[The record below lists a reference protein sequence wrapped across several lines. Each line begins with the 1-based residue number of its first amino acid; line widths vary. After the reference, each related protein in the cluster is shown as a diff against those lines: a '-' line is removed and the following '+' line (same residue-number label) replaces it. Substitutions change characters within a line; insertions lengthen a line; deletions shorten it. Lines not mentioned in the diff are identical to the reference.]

1 MKKSLLFS
9 AVLAGLMLGSCSS
22 SDDIAGNNTGFNET
36 GKGYINISLNLPT
49 QGKNV
54 SRAANDVTADGNA
67 DEYKVNDAALL
78 LFAGANENDAVF
90 QGAYN
95 LDGLKKTDISA
106 NAQISTQ
113 LTKVQEVSS
122 VSATGNIY
130 AFVLVNKGSN
140 IIVVDTDHTI
150 TVNGTAFDGKFS
162 DFSQLQV
169 NDAFAKDNLMMT
181 NVPVVTKP
189 GTAAFDDAT
198 VLADVTR
205 SIFKTEAEAKAN
217 PAADVFV
224 ERVASK
230 VTLGMTGTGTST
242 ETLSA
247 DGATAKNFK
256 YTLEGWNLA
265 NVNKS
270 SYLVRQYD
278 NSWNS
283 LTSDGSDFLTGA
295 DKSAFTANPYRFAG
309 INLIKTNVSSDPADN
324 KYRTYWG
331 KDINYNTVDAPFAS
345 EPTVG
350 DANLTLTKDASTYCY
365 ENTFDVAHQDVRNT
379 TCAIVKMKI
388 TPDSYT
394 GTGGTFYTINGGK
407 DVVYSLASAKTKVGN
422 QFLAENTES
431 SLKTKYFSTIS
442 EAGKITVSDVEFS
455 DKAGAV
461 TFNKLVLTFT
471 PSATGGTA
479 TNADV
484 TDAAVLTALANNIKV
499 VEYKGGY
506 SYYNILIK
514 HFGDELTPWNPST
527 KTSGLSY
534 PDHNKD
540 ANWLGR
546 YGVLR
551 NNWYDLDITDVS
563 RLGAATPEELDVKK
577 DPTPDDNLKS
587 YISVKINVLSWAKR
601 TQKAI
606 LGQ

>member
-1 MKKSLLFS
+1 
-9 AVLAGLMLGSCSS
+9 MLGSCSS
-22 SDDIAGNNTGFNET
+22 SDDLNGGGNNTGFNET

-54 SRAANDVTADGNA
+54 SRAANDVTADG
-67 DEYKVNDAALL
+67 DVKEYNVKDAALL

-95 LDGLKKTDISA
+95 LDGLKKDISA

-113 LTKVQEVSS
+113 LTKVQEISS
-122 VSATGNIY
+122 ISAPGKIY
-130 AFVLVNKGSN
+130 AFVLVNKGAN
-140 IIVVDTDHTI
+140 INVGIDHTI
-150 TVNGTAFDGKFS
+150 TVNGTAFNGKFS
-162 DFSQLQV
+162 DFSQLKV
-169 NDAFAKDNLMMT
+169 DGAFAKDNLMMT

-198 VLADVTR
+198 VLADVTT

-230 VTLGMTGTGTST
+230 VTLGMTGSGTST

-247 DGATAKNFK
+247 DGTAAKNFK

-278 NSWNS
+278 NTWNN
-283 LTSDGSDFLTGA
+283 LTSDGHDFLTGA
-295 DKSAFTANPYRFAG
+295 DKSAFAANPYRFAG
-309 INLIKTNVSSDPADN
+309 INLIKTNVSSNPAAN

-331 KDINYNTVDAPFAS
+331 KDINYTNDAPFAS
-345 EPTVG
+345 DATVG
-350 DANLTLTKDASTYCY
+350 DADLTLGKDATTYCY
-365 ENTFDVAHQDVRNT
+365 ENTFDVAHQKVYNT
-379 TCAIVKMKI
+379 TTAIVKMKI
-388 TPDSYT
+388 TPESY
-394 GTGGTFYTINGGK
+394 TGGTFYTINGGK
-407 DVVYSLASAKTKVGN
+407 DVVYSLANAKIKVGN

-431 SLKTKYFSTIS
+431 FLKTTYFHTVT
-442 EAGKITVSDVEFS
+442 EAGKITVSDVDFS
-455 DKAGAV
+455 DNAGKV

-471 PSATGGTA
+471 PTAGGTA
-479 TNADV
+479 TTADV

-527 KTSGLSY
+527 KTSGISY
-534 PDHNKD
+534 PTPNE

-563 RLGAATPEELDVKK
+563 RLGAATPEELDVKN

-601 TQKAI
+601 TQGAI

>member
-1 MKKSLLFS
+1 MKKTLLFS
-9 AVLAGLMLGSCSS
+9 VALAGLMLGSCSS
-22 SDDIAGNNTGFNET
+22 SDDLNGGGNNTGFNET

-49 QGKNV
+49 QSKNV
-54 SRAANDVTADGNA
+54 SRAANDDVADGVA

-78 LFAGANENDAVF
+78 LFAGPNENDASF
-90 QGAYN
+90 QGAYD
-95 LDGLKKTDISA
+95 LTGFKTNDISS
-106 NAQISTQ
+106 NHQISTQ
-113 LTKVQEVSS
+113 LTKVQEISS
-122 VSATGNIY
+122 ISASGKIY

-140 IIVVDTDHTI
+140 INVDTDHTI
-150 TVNGTAFDGKFS
+150 KVNGSLFTGNFS
-162 DFSQLQV
+162 DFSQLKV
-169 NDAFAKDNLMMT
+169 DGAFAKDNLMMT

-198 VLADVTR
+198 VLADVTT

-217 PAADVFV
+217 PAADIFV

-230 VTLGMTGTGTST
+230 VTLGQTGSGTSI

-247 DGATAKNFK
+247 DGTPAKNFK
-256 YTLEGWNLA
+256 YTLKGWNLA

-278 NSWNS
+278 NSWKD
-283 LTSDGSDFLTGA
+283 LKSDGTDFLTGA
-295 DKSAFTANPYRFAG
+295 DKSAFDANPYRFAG
-309 INLIKTNVSSDPADN
+309 INLIKTNVSSNPAAN

-331 KDINYNTVDAPFAS
+331 KDINYTNDAPFAS
-345 EPTVG
+345 DATVG
-350 DANLTLTKDASTYCY
+350 DADLTLGKDATTYCY
-365 ENTFDVAHQDVRNT
+365 ENTFDVAHQNVCNT
-379 TCAIVKMKI
+379 TTAIVKMKI

-394 GTGGTFYTINGGK
+394 DGTTFYTINGGK
-407 DVVYSLASAKTKVGN
+407 DVVYSLANAKTKVGN

-431 SLKTKYFSTIS
+431 SLKTKYFSTVT
-442 EAGKITVSDVEFS
+442 EAGKIKVSDVEFS

-461 TFNKLVLTFT
+461 TFSKLVLTFT
-471 PSATGGTA
+471 PTATGSATKTV
-479 TNADV
+479 NV

-499 VEYKGGY
+499 VEYKDGY

-527 KTSGLSY
+527 KTSGISY
-534 PDHNKD
+534 PSSNE

-551 NNWYDLDITDVS
+551 NNWYDLDITGVS
-563 RLGAATPEELDVKK
+563 RLGAATPEELDVKN

-601 TQKAI
+601 TQGAI

>member
-1 MKKSLLFS
+1 
-9 AVLAGLMLGSCSS
+9 MLGSCSS
-22 SDDIAGNNTGFNET
+22 SDDLNGGGNNTGFNET

-49 QGKNV
+49 QSKNV
-54 SRAANDVTADGNA
+54 SRAANDVTADGDA
-67 DEYKVNDAALL
+67 KEYNVKDAALL

-95 LDGLKKTDISA
+95 LDGLKKTDIDA
-106 NAQISTQ
+106 NVQISTQ
-113 LTKVQEVSS
+113 LTKVQEISS
-122 VSATGNIY
+122 ISAPGKIY
-130 AFVLVNKGSN
+130 AFVLVNKGAN
-140 IIVVDTDHTI
+140 INVGIDHTI
-150 TVNGTAFDGKFS
+150 TVNGTAFNGKFS
-162 DFSQLQV
+162 DFSQLKV
-169 NDAFAKDNLMMT
+169 DGAFAKDNLMMT

-198 VLADVTR
+198 VLADVTT

-230 VTLGMTGTGTST
+230 VTLGMTGSGTST

-247 DGATAKNFK
+247 DGTAAKNFK

-278 NSWNS
+278 NTWNN
-283 LTSDGSDFLTGA
+283 LTSDGLDFLTGA
-295 DKSAFTANPYRFAG
+295 DKSAFAANPYRFAG
-309 INLIKTNVSSDPADN
+309 INLIKTNVSSNPAAN

-331 KDINYNTVDAPFAS
+331 KDINYTNDAPFAS
-345 EPTVG
+345 DATVG
-350 DANLTLTKDASTYCY
+350 DADLTLGKDATTYCY
-365 ENTFDVAHQDVRNT
+365 ENTFDVAHQKVYNT
-379 TCAIVKMKI
+379 TTAIVKMKI
-388 TPDSYT
+388 TPDPS
-394 GTGGTFYTINGGK
+394 TGGTFYTINGGK
-407 DVVYSLASAKTKVGN
+407 DVVYSLANAKTKVGN
-422 QFLAENTES
+422 QFLAEKTES
-431 SLKTKYFSTIS
+431 FLKTTYFPSVT
-442 EAGKITVSDVEFS
+442 EAGKITVSDVDFS
-455 DKAGAV
+455 DNAGKV

-471 PSATGGTA
+471 PTAGGTA
-479 TNADV
+479 TTYDV

-527 KTSGLSY
+527 KTSGISY
-534 PDHNKD
+534 PTPDE

-551 NNWYDLDITDVS
+551 NNWYDLDITGVS
-563 RLGAATPEELDVKK
+563 RLGAATPEELDVKN

>member
-1 MKKSLLFS
+1 
-9 AVLAGLMLGSCSS
+9 MLGSCSS
-22 SDDIAGNNTGFNET
+22 SDDLNGGGNNTGFNET

-49 QGKNV
+49 QSKNV
-54 SRAANDVTADGNA
+54 SRAANDVTADGDA
-67 DEYKVNDAALL
+67 KEYNVKDAALL
-78 LFAGANENDAVF
+78 LFAGTNENDAVF

-95 LDGLKKTDISA
+95 LDGLKKTDIDA
-106 NAQISTQ
+106 NVQISTQ
-113 LTKVQEVSS
+113 LTKVQEISS
-122 VSATGNIY
+122 ISAPGKIY
-130 AFVLVNKGSN
+130 AFVLVNKGAN
-140 IIVVDTDHTI
+140 INVGIDHTI
-150 TVNGTAFDGKFS
+150 TVNGTAFNGKFS
-162 DFSQLQV
+162 DFSQLKV
-169 NDAFAKDNLMMT
+169 DGAFAKDNLMMT

-198 VLADVTR
+198 VLADVTT

-230 VTLGMTGTGTST
+230 VTLGMTGSGTST

-247 DGATAKNFK
+247 DGTAAKNFK

-278 NSWNS
+278 NTWNN
-283 LTSDGSDFLTGA
+283 LTSDGLDFLTGA
-295 DKSAFTANPYRFAG
+295 DKSAFAANPYRFAG
-309 INLIKTNVSSDPADN
+309 INLIKTNVSSNPAAN

-331 KDINYNTVDAPFAS
+331 KDINYTNDAPFAS
-345 EPTVG
+345 DATVG
-350 DANLTLTKDASTYCY
+350 DADLTLGKDATTYCY
-365 ENTFDVAHQDVRNT
+365 ENTFDVAHQKVYNT
-379 TCAIVKMKI
+379 TTAIVKMKI
-388 TPDSYT
+388 TPDPS
-394 GTGGTFYTINGGK
+394 TGGTFYTINGGK
-407 DVVYSLASAKTKVGN
+407 DVVYSLANAKTKVGN

-431 SLKTKYFSTIS
+431 FLKTTYFPSVT
-442 EAGKITVSDVEFS
+442 EAGKITVSDVDFS
-455 DKAGAV
+455 DNAGKV

-471 PSATGGTA
+471 PTAGGAATTY
-479 TNADV
+479 DV

-527 KTSGLSY
+527 KTSGISY
-534 PDHNKD
+534 PTPDE

-551 NNWYDLDITDVS
+551 NNWYDLDITGVS
-563 RLGAATPEELDVKK
+563 RLGAATPEELDVKN

>member
-1 MKKSLLFS
+1 
-9 AVLAGLMLGSCSS
+9 MLGSCSS
-22 SDDIAGNNTGFNET
+22 SDELNGGGNNTGFNET

-54 SRAANDVTADGNA
+54 SRAANDVTADG
-67 DEYKVNDAALL
+67 DVKEYNVKDAALL

-95 LDGLKKTDISA
+95 LDGLKKDISA

-113 LTKVQEVSS
+113 LTKVQEISS
-122 VSATGNIY
+122 ISAPGKIY
-130 AFVLVNKGSN
+130 AFVLVNKGAN
-140 IIVVDTDHTI
+140 INVDTDHTI
-150 TVNGTAFDGKFS
+150 TVNGIAFNGKFS
-162 DFSQLQV
+162 DFSQLKV
-169 NDAFAKDNLMMT
+169 DGAFAKDNLMMT

-198 VLADVTR
+198 VLADVTT

-230 VTLGMTGTGTST
+230 VTLGMTGSGTST

-247 DGATAKNFK
+247 DGTAAKNFK

-278 NSWNS
+278 NTWNN
-283 LTSDGSDFLTGA
+283 LTSDGLDFLTGA
-295 DKSAFTANPYRFAG
+295 DKSAFAANPYRFAG
-309 INLIKTNVSSDPADN
+309 INLIKTNVSSNPAAN

-331 KDINYNTVDAPFAS
+331 KDINYTNDAPFAS
-345 EPTVG
+345 DATVV
-350 DANLTLTKDASTYCY
+350 DADLTLGKDATTYCY
-365 ENTFDVAHQDVRNT
+365 ENTFDVAHQKVYNT
-379 TCAIVKMKI
+379 TTAIVKMKI
-388 TPDSYT
+388 TPDPS
-394 GTGGTFYTINGGK
+394 TGGTFYTINGGK
-407 DVVYSLASAKTKVGN
+407 DVVYSLANAKTKVGN

-431 SLKTKYFSTIS
+431 FLKTTYFHTVT
-442 EAGKITVSDVEFS
+442 EAGKITVSDVDFS
-455 DKAGAV
+455 DNAGKV

-471 PSATGGTA
+471 PTAGGTA
-479 TNADV
+479 TTADV

-499 VEYKGGY
+499 VEYKDGY

-527 KTSGLSY
+527 KTSGISY
-534 PDHNKD
+534 PAPDE

-563 RLGAATPEELDVKK
+563 RLGAATPEELDVKN

>member
-22 SDDIAGNNTGFNET
+22 SDDIAGSNTGFNET

-54 SRAANDVTADGNA
+54 SRAANDVTADG
-67 DEYKVNDAALL
+67 DVKEYNVKDAALL

-95 LDGLKKTDISA
+95 LDGLKKDISA

-113 LTKVQEVSS
+113 LTKVQEISS
-122 VSATGNIY
+122 ISASGKIY
-130 AFVLVNKGSN
+130 AFVLVNKGAK
-140 IIVVDTDHTI
+140 IIVGTDHTI
-150 TVNGTAFDGKFS
+150 TVNGTPFNGKFS
-162 DFSQLQV
+162 EFSKLEV
-169 NDAFAKDNLMMT
+169 DGAFAKDNLMMT

-198 VLADVTR
+198 VLADVTT
-205 SIFKTEAEAKAN
+205 SIFMTEAEAKAN

-230 VTLGMTGTGTST
+230 VTLGMTGSGTST

-247 DGATAKNFK
+247 DGATAKNFE
-256 YTLEGWNLA
+256 YTLVGWNLA

-278 NSWNS
+278 NSWKD
-283 LTSDGSDFLTGA
+283 LKSDGYDFLTGA
-295 DKSAFTANPYRFAG
+295 DKSAFDANPYRFAG
-309 INLIKTNVSSDPADN
+309 INLIKTNVSSDPAAN

-331 KDINYNTVDAPFAS
+331 KDINYTDEAPFATD
-345 EPTVG
+345 PTVG
-350 DANLTLTKDASTYCY
+350 DGDLTLGKGATTYCY

-379 TCAIVKMKI
+379 TTAIVKMKI

-394 GTGGTFYTINGGK
+394 GGTTFYTINGGK
-407 DVVYSLASAKTKVGN
+407 DVVYSLANAKTKVGN
-422 QFLAENTES
+422 QFLAEKTES
-431 SLKTKYFSTIS
+431 FLKTTYFPTVT
-442 EAGKITVSDVEFS
+442 EAGKITVSDVDFS
-455 DKAGAV
+455 DNAGKV

-471 PSATGGTA
+471 PTA
-479 TNADV
+479 TSGTPTTADV
-484 TDAAVLTALANNIKV
+484 TDATVLTALANNIKV

-527 KTSGLSY
+527 KTSGISY
-534 PDHNKD
+534 PTPNE

-551 NNWYDLDITDVS
+551 NNWYDLDITGVS

>member
-22 SDDIAGNNTGFNET
+22 SDDIAGSNTGFNET

-54 SRAANDVTADGNA
+54 SRAANDVTADGVA

-90 QGAYN
+90 QGAYD
-95 LDGLKKTDISA
+95 LDGLKKNNIE
-106 NAQISTQ
+106 NNVQISTQ
-113 LTKVQEVSS
+113 LTKVQEISS
-122 VSATGNIY
+122 ISASGNIY

-140 IIVVDTDHTI
+140 INVGTDHTI
-150 TVNGTAFDGKFS
+150 TVNGSPFTGNFSAFSKLEVKG
-162 DFSQLQV
+162 DFV
-169 NDAFAKDNLMMT
+169 KDNLMMT

-198 VLADVTR
+198 VLADVTS

-230 VTLGMTGTGTST
+230 VTLGMTGSGTST

-247 DGATAKNFK
+247 DGATAENFK
-256 YTLEGWNLA
+256 YALEGWNLA

-278 NSWNS
+278 NTWNN
-283 LTSDGSDFLTGA
+283 LTSDGRDFLTSA
-295 DKSAFTANPYRFAG
+295 DKSAFDANPYRFAG
-309 INLIKTNVSSDPADN
+309 IKLIKTKVSSNPADN
-324 KYRTYWG
+324 KFRTYWG
-331 KDINYNTVDAPFAS
+331 KDINYTDDAPFDSYA
-345 EPTVG
+345 TVG
-350 DANLTLTKDASTYCY
+350 DADLTLGMGATTYCY
-365 ENTFDVAHQDVRNT
+365 ENTFDVNHQNVCNT
-379 TCAIVKMKI
+379 TTAIVKMKI

-394 GTGGTFYTINGGK
+394 GGTTFYTINGGK
-407 DVVYSLASAKTKVGN
+407 DVVYSLANAKTKVGN
-422 QFLAENTES
+422 LFLAENTES
-431 SLKTKYFSTIS
+431 SLKATYFPTVT

-455 DKAGAV
+455 DEAGAV
-461 TFNKLVLTFT
+461 TFAKLVLTFT
-471 PSATGGTA
+471 PTTAGGTP
-479 TNADV
+479 TTADV
-484 TDAAVLTALANNIKV
+484 TDATVLTALANNIKV

-527 KTSGLSY
+527 KTTGISY
-534 PDHNKD
+534 PTPNE

-563 RLGAATPEELDVKK
+563 RLGAATPEELDVKN

-601 TQKAI
+601 TQGAI

>member
-22 SDDIAGNNTGFNET
+22 SDDIAGSNTGFNET

-54 SRAANDVTADGNA
+54 SRAANDDTADGVA

-95 LDGLKKTDISA
+95 LDGLKKTDIDA
-106 NAQISTQ
+106 NVQISTQ
-113 LTKVQEVSS
+113 LTKVQEISS
-122 VSATGNIY
+122 ISASGNIY

-140 IIVVDTDHTI
+140 INVGTDHTI
-150 TVNGTAFDGKFS
+150 TVNGSPFTGNFSAFSKLEVKG
-162 DFSQLQV
+162 DFV
-169 NDAFAKDNLMMT
+169 KDNLMMT

-198 VLADVTR
+198 VLADVTS

-230 VTLGMTGTGTST
+230 VTLGMTGSGTST

-247 DGATAKNFK
+247 DGATAENFK
-256 YTLEGWNLA
+256 YALEGWNLA

-278 NSWNS
+278 NTWNN

-295 DKSAFTANPYRFAG
+295 DKSAFDANPYRFAG
-309 INLIKTNVSSDPADN
+309 IKLIKTNVSSDPAAN

-331 KDINYNTVDAPFAS
+331 KDINYDTDAPFAS
-345 EPTVG
+345 DPTVG
-350 DANLTLTKDASTYCY
+350 DANLTLGKNATTYCY
-365 ENTFDVAHQDVRNT
+365 ENTFDVNHQNVCNT
-379 TCAIVKMKI
+379 TTAIVKMKI
-388 TPDSYT
+388 IPDSYT
-394 GTGGTFYTINGGK
+394 DGTFYTINGGK
-407 DVVYSLASAKTKVGN
+407 DVVYSLANAKTKVGN
-422 QFLAENTES
+422 QFLGENTES
-431 SLKTKYFSTIS
+431 SLKTTYFPAVT

-471 PSATGGTA
+471 PTAGGTA
-479 TNADV
+479 TTKDV
-484 TDAAVLTALANNIKV
+484 TDAAVLTSLANNIKV

-527 KTSGLSY
+527 KTSGISY
-534 PDHNKD
+534 PTPNE
-540 ANWLGR
+540 ANNWLGR

-551 NNWYDLDITDVS
+551 NNWYDLDITGVS
-563 RLGAATPEELDVKK
+563 RLGAATPDELDVKK

>member
-1 MKKSLLFS
+1 
-9 AVLAGLMLGSCSS
+9 MLGSCSS
-22 SDDIAGNNTGFNET
+22 SDDLNGGGNNTGFNET

-49 QGKNV
+49 QSKNV
-54 SRAANDVTADGNA
+54 SRAANDVTADGDA
-67 DEYKVNDAALL
+67 KEYNVKDAALL

-95 LDGLKKTDISA
+95 LDGLKKTDIDA
-106 NAQISTQ
+106 NVQISTQ
-113 LTKVQEVSS
+113 LTKVQEISS
-122 VSATGNIY
+122 ISAPGKIY
-130 AFVLVNKGSN
+130 AFVLVNKGAN
-140 IIVVDTDHTI
+140 INVGIDHTI
-150 TVNGTAFDGKFS
+150 TVNGTAFNGKFS
-162 DFSQLQV
+162 DFSQLKV
-169 NDAFAKDNLMMT
+169 DGAFAKDNLMMT

-198 VLADVTR
+198 VLADVTT

-230 VTLGMTGTGTST
+230 VTLGMTGSGTST

-247 DGATAKNFK
+247 DGTAAKNFK

-278 NSWNS
+278 NTWNN
-283 LTSDGSDFLTGA
+283 LTSDGLDFLTGA
-295 DKSAFTANPYRFAG
+295 DKSAFAANPYRFAG
-309 INLIKTNVSSDPADN
+309 INLIKTNVSSNPAAN

-331 KDINYNTVDAPFAS
+331 KDINYTNDAPFAS
-345 EPTVG
+345 DATVG
-350 DANLTLTKDASTYCY
+350 DADLTLGKDATTYCY
-365 ENTFDVAHQDVRNT
+365 ENTFDVAHQKVYNT
-379 TCAIVKMKI
+379 TTAIVKMKI
-388 TPDSYT
+388 TPDPS
-394 GTGGTFYTINGGK
+394 TGGTFYTINGGK
-407 DVVYSLASAKTKVGN
+407 DVVYSLANAKTKVGN

-431 SLKTKYFSTIS
+431 SLKATYFPSVT
-442 EAGKITVSDVEFS
+442 EAGKIKVSDVEFS

-461 TFNKLVLTFT
+461 TFTKLVLTFT
-471 PSATGGTA
+471 PTAGGTA
-479 TNADV
+479 TTANV
-484 TDAAVLTALANNIKV
+484 DAAVLTALANNIKV
-499 VEYKGGY
+499 VEYKDGY

-527 KTSGLSY
+527 KTSGISY
-534 PDHNKD
+534 PTPDE

-551 NNWYDLDITDVS
+551 NNWYDLDITGVS
-563 RLGAATPEELDVKK
+563 RLGAATPEELDVKN

>member
-9 AVLAGLMLGSCSS
+9 AVLAGQMLGSCSS

-95 LDGLKKTDISA
+95 LDGLKKTDIDA
-106 NAQISTQ
+106 NVQISTQ
-113 LTKVQEVSS
+113 LTKVQEISS

-140 IIVVDTDHTI
+140 IGVGTDHTI
-150 TVNGTAFDGKFS
+150 TVNGAAFIGKFS
-162 DFSQLQV
+162 DFSKLKV
-169 NDAFAKDNLMMT
+169 NGAFAKDNLMMT

-189 GTAAFDDAT
+189 GSTAFDDAT
-198 VLADVTR
+198 VLTDVTS

-230 VTLGMTGTGTST
+230 VTLGMTGSGTST

-247 DGATAKNFK
+247 DGATAAKFK
-256 YTLEGWNLA
+256 YELNGWNLA
-265 NVNKS
+265 NVNKF

-278 NSWNS
+278 NSWKD
-283 LTSDGSDFLTGA
+283 LKSDGKDFLTGA
-295 DKSAFTANPYRFAG
+295 DKSAFGANPYRFAG
-309 INLIKTNVSSDPADN
+309 IKLIKTNVSSDPAAN

-331 KDINYNTVDAPFAS
+331 KDINYTDEAPFAS
-345 EPTVG
+345 EATVG
-350 DANLTLTKDASTYCY
+350 DAALSLGKDETTYCY

-394 GTGGTFYTINGGK
+394 DGTFYTINGGK
-407 DVVYSLASAKTKVGN
+407 DVVYSLANAKTKVGN

-431 SLKTKYFSTIS
+431 SLKTTYFPSVT

-455 DKAGAV
+455 DEAGAV
-461 TFNKLVLTFT
+461 RFTKLVLTFT
-471 PSATGGTA
+471 PNAGGTA
-479 TNADV
+479 TTKDV

-527 KTSGLSY
+527 KSSGISY
-534 PDHNKD
+534 PTPNE

>member
-1 MKKSLLFS
+1 
-9 AVLAGLMLGSCSS
+9 MLGSCSS
-22 SDDIAGNNTGFNET
+22 SDDLNGGGNNTGFNET

-54 SRAANDVTADGNA
+54 VSRAANDITADGDA
-67 DEYKVNDAALL
+67 KEYNVQDAALL
-78 LFAGANENDAVF
+78 LFAGTNENDAVF

-95 LDGLKKTDISA
+95 LDGLKKTDIDA
-106 NAQISTQ
+106 NVQISTQ
-113 LTKVQEVSS
+113 LTKVQEISS

-140 IIVVDTDHTI
+140 IVVGTDHSI
-150 TVNGTAFDGKFS
+150 TVNGSAFNGKFS
-162 DFSQLQV
+162 AFSQLKV

-198 VLADVTR
+198 VLADVTT

-217 PAADVFV
+217 PAADIFV

-230 VTLGMTGTGTST
+230 VTLGQTGSGTSI

-247 DGATAKNFK
+247 DGTPAKNFK

-278 NSWNS
+278 NSWKD
-283 LTSDGSDFLTGA
+283 LKSDGTDFLTGA
-295 DKSAFTANPYRFAG
+295 DKSAFDANPYRFAG
-309 INLIKTNVSSDPADN
+309 IKLIKTNVSSNPAAN

-331 KDINYNTVDAPFAS
+331 KDINYTNDAPFAS
-345 EPTVG
+345 DATVG
-350 DANLTLTKDASTYCY
+350 DADLTLGKDASTYCY
-365 ENTFDVAHQDVRNT
+365 ENTFDVAHQNVCNT
-379 TCAIVKMKI
+379 TTAIVKMKI

-394 GTGGTFYTINGGK
+394 DGTTFYTINGGK
-407 DVVYSLASAKTKVGN
+407 DVVYSLANAKTKVGN

-431 SLKTKYFSTIS
+431 SLKTTYFPSVT
-442 EAGKITVSDVEFS
+442 EAGKITVSDVDFS
-455 DKAGAV
+455 DNAGKV

-471 PSATGGTA
+471 PTAGGTA
-479 TNADV
+479 TTHYV
-484 TDAAVLTALANNIKV
+484 TDAAILTALANNIKV
-499 VEYKGGY
+499 VEYKDGY

-527 KTSGLSY
+527 KTSGISY
-534 PDHNKD
+534 PSSNE

-551 NNWYDLDITDVS
+551 NNWYDLDITGVS
-563 RLGAATPEELDVKK
+563 RLGAATPEELDVKN

-601 TQKAI
+601 TQGAI

>member
-1 MKKSLLFS
+1 MKKTLLFS
-9 AVLAGLMLGSCSS
+9 VALAGLMLGSCSS
-22 SDDIAGNNTGFNET
+22 SDDLNGGGNNTGFNET

-54 SRAANDVTADGNA
+54 SRAANDVTADGDV
-67 DEYKVNDAALL
+67 DEYNVKDAALL

-95 LDGLKKTDISA
+95 LEGLKKDISS

-113 LTKVQEVSS
+113 LTKVQEISS
-122 VSATGNIY
+122 ISASGKIY
-130 AFVLVNKGSN
+130 AFVLVNKGTK
-140 IIVVDTDHTI
+140 IIVGTDHTI
-150 TVNGTAFDGKFS
+150 TVNGTAFSGKFS
-162 DFSQLQV
+162 DFSKLEV
-169 NDAFAKDNLMMT
+169 NGAFVKDNLMMT

-198 VLADVTR
+198 VLADVTT

-217 PAADVFV
+217 PAADIFV

-230 VTLGMTGTGTST
+230 VTLGQTGSGTSI

-247 DGATAKNFK
+247 DGTPAKNFK

-278 NSWNS
+278 NSWKD
-283 LTSDGSDFLTGA
+283 LKSDGTDFLTGA
-295 DKSAFTANPYRFAG
+295 DKSAFDANPYRFAG
-309 INLIKTNVSSDPADN
+309 IKLIKTNVSSNPAAN

-331 KDINYNTVDAPFAS
+331 KDINYTNDAPFAS
-345 EPTVG
+345 DATVG
-350 DANLTLTKDASTYCY
+350 DADLTLGKDASTYCY
-365 ENTFDVAHQDVRNT
+365 ENTFDVAHQNVCNT
-379 TCAIVKMKI
+379 TTAIVKMKI

-394 GTGGTFYTINGGK
+394 DGTTFYTINGGK
-407 DVVYSLASAKTKVGN
+407 DVVYSLANAKTKVGN

-431 SLKTKYFSTIS
+431 SLKTTYFPSVT
-442 EAGKITVSDVEFS
+442 EAGKITVSDVDFS
-455 DKAGAV
+455 DNAGKV

-471 PSATGGTA
+471 PTAGGTA
-479 TNADV
+479 TTHDV
-484 TDAAVLTALANNIKV
+484 TDAAILTALANNIKV
-499 VEYKGGY
+499 VEYKDGY

-527 KTSGLSY
+527 KTSGISY
-534 PDHNKD
+534 PSSNE

-551 NNWYDLDITDVS
+551 NNWYDLDITGVS
-563 RLGAATPEELDVKK
+563 RLGAATPEELDVKN

-601 TQKAI
+601 TQGAI

>member
-1 MKKSLLFS
+1 
-9 AVLAGLMLGSCSS
+9 MLGSCSS
-22 SDDIAGNNTGFNET
+22 SDDLNGGGNNTGFNET

-54 SRAANDVTADGNA
+54 VSRAANDITADGDA
-67 DEYKVNDAALL
+67 KEYNVQDAALL
-78 LFAGANENDAVF
+78 LFAGTNENDAVF

-95 LDGLKKTDISA
+95 LDGLKKTDIDA
-106 NAQISTQ
+106 NVQISTQ
-113 LTKVQEVSS
+113 LTKVQEISS

-140 IIVVDTDHTI
+140 IVVGTDHSI
-150 TVNGTAFDGKFS
+150 TVNGSAFNGKFS
-162 DFSQLQV
+162 AFSQLKV

-189 GTAAFDDAT
+189 GSAVFDDAT
-198 VLADVTR
+198 VLADVTT

-217 PAADVFV
+217 PAADIFV

-230 VTLGMTGTGTST
+230 VTLGQTGSGTSI

-247 DGATAKNFK
+247 DGTPAKNFK

-278 NSWNS
+278 NSWKD
-283 LTSDGSDFLTGA
+283 LKSDGTDFLTGA
-295 DKSAFTANPYRFAG
+295 DKSAFDANPYRFAG
-309 INLIKTNVSSDPADN
+309 IKLIKTNVSSNPAAN

-331 KDINYNTVDAPFAS
+331 KDINYTNDAPFAS
-345 EPTVG
+345 DATVG
-350 DANLTLTKDASTYCY
+350 DADLTLGKDASTYCY
-365 ENTFDVAHQDVRNT
+365 ENTFDVAHQNVCNT
-379 TCAIVKMKI
+379 TTAIVKMKI

-394 GTGGTFYTINGGK
+394 DGTTFYTINGGK
-407 DVVYSLASAKTKVGN
+407 DVVYSLANAKTKVGN

-431 SLKTKYFSTIS
+431 SLKTTYFPSVT
-442 EAGKITVSDVEFS
+442 EAGKITVSNVDFS
-455 DKAGAV
+455 DNAGKV

-471 PSATGGTA
+471 PTAGGTA
-479 TNADV
+479 TTHDV
-484 TDAAVLTALANNIKV
+484 TDAAILTALANNIKV
-499 VEYKGGY
+499 VEYKDGY

-527 KTSGLSY
+527 KTSGISY
-534 PDHNKD
+534 PSSNE

-551 NNWYDLDITDVS
+551 NNWYDLDITGVS
-563 RLGAATPEELDVKK
+563 RLGAATPEELDVKN

-601 TQKAI
+601 TQGAI

>member
-1 MKKSLLFS
+1 
-9 AVLAGLMLGSCSS
+9 MLGSCSS
-22 SDDIAGNNTGFNET
+22 SDDLNGGGNNTGFNET

-54 SRAANDVTADGNA
+54 SRAANDVTADGDV
-67 DEYKVNDAALL
+67 DEYNVKDAALL

-95 LDGLKKTDISA
+95 LEGLKKDISS

-113 LTKVQEVSS
+113 LTKVQEISS
-122 VSATGNIY
+122 ISASGKIY
-130 AFVLVNKGSN
+130 AFVLVNKGTK
-140 IIVVDTDHTI
+140 IIVGTDHTI
-150 TVNGTAFDGKFS
+150 TVNGTAFSGKFS
-162 DFSQLQV
+162 DFSKLEV
-169 NDAFAKDNLMMT
+169 NGAFVKDNLMMT

-198 VLADVTR
+198 VLADVTT

-217 PAADVFV
+217 PAADIFV

-230 VTLGMTGTGTST
+230 VTLGQTGSGTSI

-247 DGATAKNFK
+247 DGTPAKNFK

-278 NSWNS
+278 NSWKD
-283 LTSDGSDFLTGA
+283 LKSDGTDFLTGA
-295 DKSAFTANPYRFAG
+295 DKSAFDANPYRFAG
-309 INLIKTNVSSDPADN
+309 IKLIKTNVSSNPAAN

-331 KDINYNTVDAPFAS
+331 KDINYTNDAPFAS
-345 EPTVG
+345 DATVG
-350 DANLTLTKDASTYCY
+350 DADLTLGKDASTYCY
-365 ENTFDVAHQDVRNT
+365 ENTFDVAHQNVCNT
-379 TCAIVKMKI
+379 TTAIVKMKI

-394 GTGGTFYTINGGK
+394 DGTTFYTINGGK
-407 DVVYSLASAKTKVGN
+407 DVVYSLANAKTKVGN

-431 SLKTKYFSTIS
+431 SLKTTYFPSVT
-442 EAGKITVSDVEFS
+442 EAGKITVSDVDFS
-455 DKAGAV
+455 DNAGKV

-471 PSATGGTA
+471 PTAGGTA
-479 TNADV
+479 TTHDV
-484 TDAAVLTALANNIKV
+484 TDAAILTALANNIKV
-499 VEYKGGY
+499 VEYKDGY

-527 KTSGLSY
+527 KTSGISY
-534 PDHNKD
+534 PSSNE

-551 NNWYDLDITDVS
+551 NNWYDLDITGVS
-563 RLGAATPEELDVKK
+563 RLGAATPEELDVKN

-601 TQKAI
+601 TQGAI

>member
-1 MKKSLLFS
+1 
-9 AVLAGLMLGSCSS
+9 MLGSCSS
-22 SDDIAGNNTGFNET
+22 SDDLNGGGNNTGFNEI

-54 SRAANDVTADGNA
+54 VSRAANDITADGDAN
-67 DEYKVNDAALL
+67 EYNVQDAALL
-78 LFAGANENDAVF
+78 LFAGTNENDAVF

-95 LDGLKKTDISA
+95 LDGLKKTDI
-106 NAQISTQ
+106 NENVQISTQ
-113 LTKVQEVSS
+113 LTKVQEISS

-140 IIVVDTDHTI
+140 IVVGTDHSI
-150 TVNGTAFDGKFS
+150 TVNGSAFNGKFS
-162 DFSQLQV
+162 DFSKLKV
-169 NDAFAKDNLMMT
+169 DGALAKDNLMMT

-198 VLADVTR
+198 VLADVTT

-230 VTLGMTGTGTST
+230 VTLGMTGSGIST

-247 DGATAKNFK
+247 DGAAAKNFK

-278 NSWNS
+278 NAWNN
-283 LTSDGSDFLTGA
+283 LKSDGLDFLTGA
-295 DKSAFTANPYRFAG
+295 DKSAFAANPYRFAG
-309 INLIKTNVSSDPADN
+309 INLIKTNVSSNPAAN

-331 KDINYNTVDAPFAS
+331 KDINYDTDAPFALD
-345 EPTVG
+345 PTVG
-350 DANLTLTKDASTYCY
+350 DANLTLDKNATTYCY
-365 ENTFDVAHQDVRNT
+365 ENTFDVDHQNVCNT
-379 TCAIVKMKI
+379 TTAIVKMKI

-394 GTGGTFYTINGGK
+394 DGTFYTINGGK
-407 DVVYSLASAKTKVGN
+407 DVVYSLANAKTKVGN

-431 SLKTKYFSTIS
+431 FLKTTYFPTVT
-442 EAGKITVSDVEFS
+442 EAGKITVSDVDFS
-455 DKAGAV
+455 DKAGKV

-471 PSATGGTA
+471 PDATGGTA

-527 KTSGLSY
+527 KTTGVSY
-534 PDHNKD
+534 PAPNE

-551 NNWYDLDITDVS
+551 NNWYDLDITGVS
-563 RLGAATPEELDVKK
+563 RLGAATPDELDVKN

-601 TQKAI
+601 TQSTI
-606 LGQ
+606 LGK

>member
-1 MKKSLLFS
+1 
-9 AVLAGLMLGSCSS
+9 MLGSCSS
-22 SDDIAGNNTGFNET
+22 SDDLNGGGNNTGFNET

-54 SRAANDVTADGNA
+54 SRAANDVTADG
-67 DEYKVNDAALL
+67 DVKEYNVKDAALL

-95 LDGLKKTDISA
+95 LDGLKKDISA

-113 LTKVQEVSS
+113 LTKVQEISS
-122 VSATGNIY
+122 ISAPGKIY
-130 AFVLVNKGSN
+130 AFVLVNKGAN
-140 IIVVDTDHTI
+140 INVDTDHTI
-150 TVNGTAFDGKFS
+150 TVNGTAFNGKFS
-162 DFSQLQV
+162 DFSQLKV
-169 NDAFAKDNLMMT
+169 DGAFAKDNLMMT

-198 VLADVTR
+198 VLADVTT

-230 VTLGMTGTGTST
+230 VTLGMTGSGTST

-247 DGATAKNFK
+247 DGTAAKNFK

-278 NSWNS
+278 NTWNN
-283 LTSDGSDFLTGA
+283 LTSDGLDFLTGA
-295 DKSAFTANPYRFAG
+295 DKSAFAANPYRFAG
-309 INLIKTNVSSDPADN
+309 INLIKTNVSSNPAAN

-331 KDINYNTVDAPFAS
+331 KDINYTNDAPFAS
-345 EPTVG
+345 DATVG
-350 DANLTLTKDASTYCY
+350 DADLTLGKDATTYCY
-365 ENTFDVAHQDVRNT
+365 ENTFDVAHQKVYNT
-379 TCAIVKMKI
+379 TTAIVKMKI
-388 TPDSYT
+388 TPESY
-394 GTGGTFYTINGGK
+394 TGGTFYTINGGK
-407 DVVYSLASAKTKVGN
+407 DVVYSLANAKTKVGN

-431 SLKTKYFSTIS
+431 FLKATYFHTVT
-442 EAGKITVSDVEFS
+442 EAGKITVSDVDFS

-461 TFNKLVLTFT
+461 TFAKLVLTFT
-471 PSATGGTA
+471 PTAGGTP
-479 TNADV
+479 TTADV
-484 TDAAVLTALANNIKV
+484 TDATVLTALANNIKV

-527 KTSGLSY
+527 KTSGISY
-534 PDHNKD
+534 PTPNE

-563 RLGAATPEELDVKK
+563 RLGAATPEELDVKN

-601 TQKAI
+601 TQNAI

>member
-54 SRAANDVTADGNA
+54 SRAANDVTADGVA

-78 LFAGANENDAVF
+78 LFAGANENNAVF

-95 LDGLKKTDISA
+95 LDGLKKTDIDA
-106 NAQISTQ
+106 NVQISTQ
-113 LTKVQEVSS
+113 LTKVQEISS

-140 IIVVDTDHTI
+140 IVVNTDHTI
-150 TVNGTAFDGKFS
+150 TVNRTPFTGKFS
-162 DFSQLQV
+162 DFSQLKVDGAFV
-169 NDAFAKDNLMMT
+169 NDNLMMT

-189 GTAAFDDAT
+189 GTAEFDDAT
-198 VLADVTR
+198 VLADVTK

-247 DGATAKNFK
+247 DGATAEKFK

-283 LTSDGSDFLTGA
+283 LASNGHDFLTGA
-295 DKSAFTANPYRFAG
+295 DKSAFDANPYRFAG
-309 INLIKTNVSSDPADN
+309 INLIKTKVSSDPAAN

-331 KDINYNTVDAPFAS
+331 KDINYDTNAPFAS
-345 EPTVG
+345 DPTVG
-350 DANLTLTKDASTYCY
+350 DANLTLGNNATTYCY
-365 ENTFDVAHQDVRNT
+365 ENTFDVDHQNVCNT
-379 TCAIVKMKI
+379 TTAIVKMKI

-394 GTGGTFYTINGGK
+394 GTGGTFYIINGGK
-407 DVVYSLASAKTKVGN
+407 DVVYSLANAKTKVGN

-431 SLKTKYFSTIS
+431 SLKTKYFSEIS
-442 EAGKITVSDVEFS
+442 EAGKISVSNVEFS

-461 TFNKLVLTFT
+461 TFTKLVLTFT
-471 PSATGGTA
+471 PDAGGSATTKEE
-479 TNADV
+479 TNP
-484 TDAAVLTALANNIKV
+484 TVLAALANNIKV

-527 KTSGLSY
+527 KTSGISY
-534 PDHNKD
+534 PTPNE

-551 NNWYDLDITDVS
+551 NNWYDLDITGVS

>member
-22 SDDIAGNNTGFNET
+22 SDDIAGSNTGFNET

-54 SRAANDVTADGNA
+54 SRAANDVTADG
-67 DEYKVNDAALL
+67 DVKEYNVKDAALL

-95 LDGLKKTDISA
+95 LDGLKKDISA

-113 LTKVQEVSS
+113 LTKVQEISS
-122 VSATGNIY
+122 ISTPGKIY

-140 IIVVDTDHTI
+140 IVVGTDHTI
-150 TVNGTAFDGKFS
+150 TVNGIPFNGKFS
-162 DFSQLQV
+162 DFSQLKV
-169 NDAFAKDNLMMT
+169 DGAFAKDNLMMT

-198 VLADVTR
+198 VLADVTT

-230 VTLGMTGTGTST
+230 VTLGMTGSGTST

-278 NSWNS
+278 NSWKD
-283 LTSDGSDFLTGA
+283 LKSDGNDFLTGA
-295 DKSAFTANPYRFAG
+295 DKSAFAANPYRFAG
-309 INLIKTNVSSDPADN
+309 INLIKTNVSSDPAAN

-331 KDINYNTVDAPFAS
+331 KDINYTDEAPFAS
-345 EPTVG
+345 EATVG
-350 DANLTLTKDASTYCY
+350 DADLTLGKDATTYCY
-365 ENTFDVAHQDVRNT
+365 ENTFDVAHQEVRNT
-379 TCAIVKMKI
+379 TTAIVKMKI
-388 TPDSYT
+388 TPDSY
-394 GTGGTFYTINGGK
+394 TGGTFYTINGGK
-407 DVVYSLASAKTKVGN
+407 DVVYSLANAKTKVGN

-431 SLKTKYFSTIS
+431 SLKATYFHTVT
-442 EAGKITVSDVEFS
+442 EAGKITVSDVDFS

-461 TFNKLVLTFT
+461 TFAKLVLTFT
-471 PSATGGTA
+471 PTAGGTP
-479 TNADV
+479 TTADV
-484 TDAAVLTALANNIKV
+484 TDATVLTALANNIKV
-499 VEYKGGY
+499 VEYKGGC

-527 KTSGLSY
+527 KTSGISY
-534 PDHNKD
+534 PTPNE

-563 RLGAATPEELDVKK
+563 RLGAATPEELDVKN

-601 TQKAI
+601 TQKAT
-606 LGQ
+606 LGE

>member
-1 MKKSLLFS
+1 
-9 AVLAGLMLGSCSS
+9 MLGSCSS
-22 SDDIAGNNTGFNET
+22 SDDLNGGGNNTGFNET

-54 SRAANDVTADGNA
+54 SRAANDVTADG
-67 DEYKVNDAALL
+67 DVKEYNVKDAALL

-95 LDGLKKTDISA
+95 LDGLKKDISA

-113 LTKVQEVSS
+113 LTKVQEISS
-122 VSATGNIY
+122 ISAPGKIY
-130 AFVLVNKGSN
+130 AFVLVNKGAN
-140 IIVVDTDHTI
+140 INVDTDHTI
-150 TVNGTAFDGKFS
+150 TVNGTAFNGKFS
-162 DFSQLQV
+162 EFSQLKV
-169 NDAFAKDNLMMT
+169 DGAFAKDNLMMT

-198 VLADVTR
+198 VLADVTT

-230 VTLGMTGTGTST
+230 VTLGMTGSGTST

-247 DGATAKNFK
+247 DGTAAKNFK

-278 NSWNS
+278 NTWNN
-283 LTSDGSDFLTGA
+283 LTSDGLDFLTGA
-295 DKSAFTANPYRFAG
+295 DKSAFAANPYRFAG
-309 INLIKTNVSSDPADN
+309 INLIKTNVSSNPAAN

-331 KDINYNTVDAPFAS
+331 KDINYTNDAPFAS
-345 EPTVG
+345 DATVG
-350 DANLTLTKDASTYCY
+350 DADLTLGKDATTYCY
-365 ENTFDVAHQDVRNT
+365 ENTFDVAHQKVYNT
-379 TCAIVKMKI
+379 TTAIVKMKI
-388 TPDSYT
+388 TPESY
-394 GTGGTFYTINGGK
+394 TGGTFYTINGGK
-407 DVVYSLASAKTKVGN
+407 DVVYSLANAKTKVGN

-431 SLKTKYFSTIS
+431 FLKATYFHTVT
-442 EAGKITVSDVEFS
+442 EAGKITVSDVDFS

-461 TFNKLVLTFT
+461 TFAKLVLTFT
-471 PSATGGTA
+471 PTAGGTP
-479 TNADV
+479 TTADV
-484 TDAAVLTALANNIKV
+484 TDATVLTALANNIKV

-514 HFGDELTPWNPST
+514 HFGDELTPWNHST
-527 KTSGLSY
+527 KTSGISY
-534 PDHNKD
+534 PTPNE

-563 RLGAATPEELDVKK
+563 RLGAATPEELDVKN

-601 TQKAI
+601 TQSAI

>member
-22 SDDIAGNNTGFNET
+22 SDDIAGSNTGFNET

-54 SRAANDVTADGNA
+54 SRAANDDTADGVA

-95 LDGLKKTDISA
+95 LDGLKKTDIDA
-106 NAQISTQ
+106 NVQISTQ
-113 LTKVQEVSS
+113 LTKVQEISS
-122 VSATGNIY
+122 ISASGNIY

-140 IIVVDTDHTI
+140 INVGTDHTI
-150 TVNGTAFDGKFS
+150 KVNGSPFTGNFSAFSKLEVKG
-162 DFSQLQV
+162 DFV
-169 NDAFAKDNLMMT
+169 KDNLMMT

-198 VLADVTR
+198 VLADVTS

-247 DGATAKNFK
+247 DDATAKNFK

-295 DKSAFTANPYRFAG
+295 DKSAFDANPYRFAG
-309 INLIKTNVSSDPADN
+309 INLIKTKVSSDPAAN

-331 KDINYNTVDAPFAS
+331 KDINYDTNAPFAS
-345 EPTVG
+345 DPTVG
-350 DANLTLTKDASTYCY
+350 DANLTLGNNATTYCY
-365 ENTFDVAHQDVRNT
+365 ENTFDVDHQNVCNT
-379 TCAIVKMKI
+379 TTAIVKMKI

-394 GTGGTFYTINGGK
+394 GTGGTFYIINGGK
-407 DVVYSLASAKTKVGN
+407 DVVYSLANAKTKVGN
-422 QFLAENTES
+422 QFLAEKTES
-431 SLKTKYFSTIS
+431 SLKSTYFPSVT

-455 DKAGAV
+455 DEAGAV
-461 TFNKLVLTFT
+461 RFTKLVLTFT
-471 PSATGGTA
+471 PNAGGTA
-479 TNADV
+479 TTKDV
-484 TDAAVLTALANNIKV
+484 TDAAVLEALANNIKV

-527 KTSGLSY
+527 KTSGISY
-534 PDHNKD
+534 PTPNE

-551 NNWYDLDITDVS
+551 NNWYDLEITDVS

>member
-1 MKKSLLFS
+1 
-9 AVLAGLMLGSCSS
+9 MLGSCSS
-22 SDDIAGNNTGFNET
+22 SDDLNGGGNNTGFNET

-54 SRAANDVTADGNA
+54 SRAANDVTADGDV
-67 DEYKVNDAALL
+67 DEYNVKDAALL
-78 LFAGANENDAVF
+78 LFAGSNENDAVF

-95 LDGLKKTDISA
+95 LEGLKKDISA

-113 LTKVQEVSS
+113 LTKVQEISS
-122 VSATGNIY
+122 ISASGKIY
-130 AFVLVNKGSN
+130 AFVLVNKGAN
-140 IIVVDTDHTI
+140 IIVGIDHTI
-150 TVNGTAFDGKFS
+150 TVNGIAFNGKFS
-162 DFSQLQV
+162 DFSQLKV
-169 NDAFAKDNLMMT
+169 NGAFVKDNLMMT

-198 VLADVTR
+198 VLADVTT

-217 PAADVFV
+217 PAADIFV

-230 VTLGMTGTGTST
+230 VTLGQTGSGTSI

-247 DGATAKNFK
+247 DGTPAKNFK
-256 YTLEGWNLA
+256 YTLKGWNLA

-278 NSWNS
+278 NSWKD
-283 LTSDGSDFLTGA
+283 LKSDGTDFLTGA
-295 DKSAFTANPYRFAG
+295 DKSAFDANPYRFAG
-309 INLIKTNVSSDPADN
+309 IKLIKTNESSNPAAN

-331 KDINYNTVDAPFAS
+331 KDINYTNDAPFAS
-345 EPTVG
+345 DAIVG
-350 DANLTLTKDASTYCY
+350 DADLTLEKDASTYCY
-365 ENTFDVAHQDVRNT
+365 ENTFDVAHQNVCNT
-379 TCAIVKMKI
+379 TTAIVKMKI

-394 GTGGTFYTINGGK
+394 EGTTFYTINGGK
-407 DVVYSLASAKTKVGN
+407 DVVYSLANAKTKVGN

-431 SLKTKYFSTIS
+431 SLKTKYFSTVT
-442 EAGKITVSDVEFS
+442 EAGKIKVSDVEFS

-461 TFNKLVLTFT
+461 TFTKLVLTFT
-471 PSATGGTA
+471 PTATGSATKTV
-479 TNADV
+479 NV

-499 VEYKGGY
+499 VEYKDGY

-527 KTSGLSY
+527 KTSGISY
-534 PDHNKD
+534 PSSNE

-551 NNWYDLDITDVS
+551 NNWYDLDITGVS
-563 RLGAATPEELDVKK
+563 RLGAATPEELDVKN

-601 TQKAI
+601 TQGAI

>member
-9 AVLAGLMLGSCSS
+9 AVLAVLMLGSCSS
-22 SDDIAGNNTGFNET
+22 SDDIAGSNTGFNET

-54 SRAANDVTADGNA
+54 SRTANDDTADGVA

-90 QGAYN
+90 QGAYDLN
-95 LDGLKKTDISA
+95 GFKKNDI
-106 NAQISTQ
+106 NNNVQISTQ
-113 LTKVQEVSS
+113 LTKVQEISS
-122 VSATGNIY
+122 ISASGNIY

-140 IIVVDTDHTI
+140 FSVGTDHTI
-150 TVNGTAFDGKFS
+150 KVNGSSFTGNFS
-162 DFSQLQV
+162 DFSKLEV
-169 NDAFAKDNLMMT
+169 DGAFVKDNLMMT

-189 GTAAFDDAT
+189 GTAPFDNAT
-198 VLADVTR
+198 VLADVTK

-217 PAADVFV
+217 PAADIFV

-230 VTLGMTGTGTST
+230 VTLGMTGSGTST

-278 NSWNS
+278 NSWKD
-283 LTSDGSDFLTGA
+283 LKSDGYDFLTGA
-295 DKSAFTANPYRFAG
+295 DKSAFAANPYRFAG
-309 INLIKTNVSSDPADN
+309 INLIKTTVSSDPAAN

-331 KDINYNTVDAPFAS
+331 KDINYNTVEAPFATD
-345 EPTVG
+345 PTVG
-350 DANLTLTKDASTYCY
+350 DEDLTLGKDASTYCY

-388 TPDSYT
+388 TPDSYS
-394 GTGGTFYTINGGK
+394 GTTFYIINGSK
-407 DVVYSLASAKTKVGN
+407 DVVYSLVSAKTKVGN

-431 SLKTKYFSTIS
+431 SLKTKYFSTVS
-442 EAGKITVSDVEFS
+442 EDGKITVSDVDFS
-455 DKAGAV
+455 DNAGKV

-471 PSATGGTA
+471 PTATGGT
-479 TNADV
+479 TSTADV

-499 VEYKGGY
+499 VEYKDGY

-527 KTSGLSY
+527 KTSGISY
-534 PDHNKD
+534 PTPNE

-551 NNWYDLDITDVS
+551 NNWYDLDITGVS

>member
-54 SRAANDVTADGNA
+54 SRAANDVTADG
-67 DEYKVNDAALL
+67 DVKEYNVQDATLL

-106 NAQISTQ
+106 NVQISTQ
-113 LTKVQEVSS
+113 LTKVQEISS

-140 IIVVDTDHTI
+140 IVVGTDHTI
-150 TVNGTAFDGKFS
+150 TVNGAAFTGKFS
-162 DFSQLQV
+162 DFSKLEV
-169 NDAFAKDNLMMT
+169 NGAFAKDNLMMT
-181 NVPVVTKP
+181 NVPVVTQP
-189 GTAAFDDAT
+189 GSTAFDDAT
-198 VLADVTR
+198 VLTDVTS

-230 VTLGMTGTGTST
+230 VTLGMSGSGTST

-247 DGATAKNFK
+247 DGATAMNFK

-278 NSWNS
+278 NSWKN
-283 LTSDGSDFLTGA
+283 LASDGSDFLTTA
-295 DKSAFTANPYRFAG
+295 DKSFWTANKYRFAG
-309 INLIKTNVSSDPADN
+309 IKLIKTTMSSDPATN

-345 EPTVG
+345 DPTVG
-350 DANLTLTKDASTYCY
+350 DAALTLGKNETTYCY
-365 ENTFDVAHQDVRNT
+365 ENTFDVDHQNVRNT

-394 GTGGTFYTINGGK
+394 DGTFYTINGGK
-407 DVVYSLASAKTKVGN
+407 DVVYSLANAKTKVGN

-431 SLKTKYFSTIS
+431 SLKTTYFPTVT

-455 DKAGAV
+455 DEAGAV
-461 TFNKLVLTFT
+461 TFTKLVLTFT
-471 PSATGGTA
+471 PNAGGTA
-479 TNADV
+479 TTANV
-484 TDAAVLTALANNIKV
+484 TDATVLTALANNIKV

-534 PDHNKD
+534 PDSNKD

-551 NNWYDLDITDVS
+551 NNWYDLDITGVS

-601 TQKAI
+601 TQGAI

>member
-1 MKKSLLFS
+1 MKKTLLFS
-9 AVLAGLMLGSCSS
+9 VALAGLMLGSCSS
-22 SDDIAGNNTGFNET
+22 SDDLNGGGNNTGFNET

-54 SRAANDVTADGNA
+54 SRAANDVTADGDV
-67 DEYKVNDAALL
+67 DEYNVKDAALL

-95 LDGLKKTDISA
+95 LEGLKKDISA

-113 LTKVQEVSS
+113 LTKVQEISS
-122 VSATGNIY
+122 ISASGKIY
-130 AFVLVNKGSN
+130 AFVLVNKGTK
-140 IIVVDTDHTI
+140 IIVGTDHTI
-150 TVNGTAFDGKFS
+150 TVNGTAFSGKFS
-162 DFSQLQV
+162 DFSKLEV
-169 NDAFAKDNLMMT
+169 NGAFVKDNLMMT

-198 VLADVTR
+198 VLADVTT

-217 PAADVFV
+217 PAADIFV

-230 VTLGMTGTGTST
+230 VTLGQTGSGTSI

-247 DGATAKNFK
+247 DGTPAKNFK

-278 NSWNS
+278 NSWKD
-283 LTSDGSDFLTGA
+283 LKSDGTDFLTGA
-295 DKSAFTANPYRFAG
+295 DKSAFDANPYRFAG
-309 INLIKTNVSSDPADN
+309 IKLIKTNVSSNPAAN

-331 KDINYNTVDAPFAS
+331 KDINYTNDAPFAS
-345 EPTVG
+345 DATVG
-350 DANLTLTKDASTYCY
+350 DADLTLGKDASTYCY
-365 ENTFDVAHQDVRNT
+365 ENTFDVAHQNVCNT
-379 TCAIVKMKI
+379 TTAIVKMKI

-394 GTGGTFYTINGGK
+394 DGTTFYTINGGK
-407 DVVYSLASAKTKVGN
+407 DVVYSLANAKTKVGN

-431 SLKTKYFSTIS
+431 SLKTTYFPSVT
-442 EAGKITVSDVEFS
+442 EAGKITVSDVDFS
-455 DKAGAV
+455 DNAGKV

-471 PSATGGTA
+471 PTAGGKATTH
-479 TNADV
+479 DV
-484 TDAAVLTALANNIKV
+484 TDAAILTALANNIKV
-499 VEYKGGY
+499 VEYKDGY

-527 KTSGLSY
+527 KTSGISY
-534 PDHNKD
+534 PSSNE

-551 NNWYDLDITDVS
+551 NNWYDLDITGVS
-563 RLGAATPEELDVKK
+563 RLGAATPEELDVKN

-601 TQKAI
+601 TQGAI

>member
-1 MKKSLLFS
+1 MKKTLLFS
-9 AVLAGLMLGSCSS
+9 VALAGLMLGSCSS
-22 SDDIAGNNTGFNET
+22 SDDLNGGGNNTGFNET

-54 SRAANDVTADGNA
+54 SRAANDVTADGDV
-67 DEYKVNDAALL
+67 DEYNVKDAALL
-78 LFAGANENDAVF
+78 LFAGSNENDAVF

-95 LDGLKKTDISA
+95 LEGLKKDISA

-113 LTKVQEVSS
+113 LTKVQEISS
-122 VSATGNIY
+122 ISASGKIY
-130 AFVLVNKGSN
+130 AFVLVNKGAN
-140 IIVVDTDHTI
+140 IIVGIDHTI
-150 TVNGTAFDGKFS
+150 TVNGIAFNGKFS
-162 DFSQLQV
+162 DFSQLKV
-169 NDAFAKDNLMMT
+169 NGAFVKDNLMMT

-198 VLADVTR
+198 VLADVTT

-217 PAADVFV
+217 PAADIFV

-230 VTLGMTGTGTST
+230 VTLGQTGSGTSI

-247 DGATAKNFK
+247 DGTPAKNFK
-256 YTLEGWNLA
+256 YTLKGWNLA

-278 NSWNS
+278 NSWKD
-283 LTSDGSDFLTGA
+283 LKSDGTDFLTGA
-295 DKSAFTANPYRFAG
+295 DKSAFDANPYRFAG
-309 INLIKTNVSSDPADN
+309 IKLIKTNESSNPAAN

-331 KDINYNTVDAPFAS
+331 KDINYTNDAPFAS
-345 EPTVG
+345 DAIVG
-350 DANLTLTKDASTYCY
+350 DADLTLEKDASTYCY
-365 ENTFDVAHQDVRNT
+365 ENTFDVAHQNVCNT
-379 TCAIVKMKI
+379 TTAIVKMKI

-394 GTGGTFYTINGGK
+394 EGTTFYTINGGK
-407 DVVYSLASAKTKVGN
+407 DVVYSLANAKTKVGN

-431 SLKTKYFSTIS
+431 SLKTKYFSTVT
-442 EAGKITVSDVEFS
+442 EAGKIKVSDVEFS

-461 TFNKLVLTFT
+461 TFTKLVLTFT
-471 PSATGGTA
+471 PTATGSATKTV
-479 TNADV
+479 NV

-499 VEYKGGY
+499 VEYKDGY

-527 KTSGLSY
+527 KTSGISY
-534 PDHNKD
+534 PSSNE

-551 NNWYDLDITDVS
+551 NNWYDLDITGVS
-563 RLGAATPEELDVKK
+563 RLGAATPEELDVKN

-601 TQKAI
+601 TQGAI

>member
-140 IIVVDTDHTI
+140 IVVDTDHTI

-283 LTSDGSDFLTGA
+283 LTSDGSDFLIGA

-309 INLIKTNVSSDPADN
+309 INLIKTKVSSDPAAN

-331 KDINYNTVDAPFAS
+331 KDINYDTNAPFAS
-345 EPTVG
+345 DPTVG
-350 DANLTLTKDASTYCY
+350 DANLTLGNNATTYCY
-365 ENTFDVAHQDVRNT
+365 ENTFDVDHQNVCNT
-379 TCAIVKMKI
+379 TTAIVKMKI

-394 GTGGTFYTINGGK
+394 GTGGTFYIINGGK
-407 DVVYSLASAKTKVGN
+407 DVVYSLANAKTKVGN
-422 QFLAENTES
+422 QFLAEKTES
-431 SLKTKYFSTIS
+431 SLKSTYFPSVT

-455 DKAGAV
+455 DEAGAV
-461 TFNKLVLTFT
+461 RFTKLVLTFT
-471 PSATGGTA
+471 PNAGGTA
-479 TNADV
+479 TTKDV
-484 TDAAVLTALANNIKV
+484 TDAAVLEALANNIKV

-527 KTSGLSY
+527 KTSGISY
-534 PDHNKD
+534 PTPNEAK
-540 ANWLGR
+540 WLGR

-551 NNWYDLDITDVS
+551 NNWYDLEITDVS

>member
-1 MKKSLLFS
+1 
-9 AVLAGLMLGSCSS
+9 MLGSCSS
-22 SDDIAGNNTGFNET
+22 SDDLNGGGNNTGFNET

-49 QGKNV
+49 QSKNV
-54 SRAANDVTADGNA
+54 SRAANDDVADGVA

-78 LFAGANENDAVF
+78 LFAGENENDASF
-90 QGAYN
+90 QGAYD
-95 LDGLKKTDISA
+95 LTGFKTNDISS
-106 NAQISTQ
+106 NHQISTQ
-113 LTKVQEVSS
+113 LTKVQEISS
-122 VSATGNIY
+122 ISASGKIY

-140 IIVVDTDHTI
+140 INVDTDHTLK
-150 TVNGTAFDGKFS
+150 VNGSLFTGNFS
-162 DFSQLQV
+162 DFSQLKV
-169 NDAFAKDNLMMT
+169 DGAFAKDNLMMT

-189 GTAAFDDAT
+189 GKAPFDDAT
-198 VLADVTR
+198 VLADVTK

-230 VTLGMTGTGTST
+230 VTLGQTGSGTSI

-247 DGATAKNFK
+247 DGTPAKNFK

-278 NSWNS
+278 NSWKD
-283 LTSDGSDFLTGA
+283 LKSDGTDFLTGA
-295 DKSAFTANPYRFAG
+295 DKSAFDANPYRFAG
-309 INLIKTNVSSDPADN
+309 IKLIKTNVSSNPAAN

-331 KDINYNTVDAPFAS
+331 KDINYTNDAPFAS
-345 EPTVG
+345 DATVG
-350 DANLTLTKDASTYCY
+350 DADLTLGKDASTYCY
-365 ENTFDVAHQDVRNT
+365 ENTFDVAHQNVCNT
-379 TCAIVKMKI
+379 TTAIVKMKI

-394 GTGGTFYTINGGK
+394 DGTTFYTINGGK
-407 DVVYSLASAKTKVGN
+407 DVVYSLANAKTKVGN

-431 SLKTKYFSTIS
+431 SLKATYFPSVT
-442 EAGKITVSDVEFS
+442 EAGKIKVSDVEFS

-461 TFNKLVLTFT
+461 TFTKLVLTFT
-471 PSATGGTA
+471 PTAGGTA
-479 TNADV
+479 TTANV
-484 TDAAVLTALANNIKV
+484 DAAVLTALANNIKV
-499 VEYKGGY
+499 VEYKDGY

-514 HFGDELTPWNPST
+514 HFGDELAPWNPST
-527 KTSGLSY
+527 KTSGISY
-534 PDHNKD
+534 PAPNE

-551 NNWYDLDITDVS
+551 NNWYDLDITGVS
-563 RLGAATPEELDVKK
+563 RLGAATPDELDVKN

-601 TQKAI
+601 TQGAT
-606 LGQ
+606 LGE

>member
-1 MKKSLLFS
+1 
-9 AVLAGLMLGSCSS
+9 MLGSCSS
-22 SDDIAGNNTGFNET
+22 SDDLNGGGNNTGFNET

-49 QGKNV
+49 QSKNV
-54 SRAANDVTADGNA
+54 SRAANDVTADG
-67 DEYKVNDAALL
+67 DVKEYNVKDAALL

-95 LDGLKKTDISA
+95 LDGLKKTDIDA
-106 NAQISTQ
+106 NVQISTQ
-113 LTKVQEVSS
+113 LTKVQEISS
-122 VSATGNIY
+122 ISAPGKIY
-130 AFVLVNKGSN
+130 AFVLVNKGAN
-140 IIVVDTDHTI
+140 INVGIDHTI
-150 TVNGTAFDGKFS
+150 TVNGTAFNGKFS
-162 DFSQLQV
+162 DFSQLKV
-169 NDAFAKDNLMMT
+169 DGAFAKDNLMMT

-189 GTAAFDDAT
+189 GKAPFDDAT
-198 VLADVTR
+198 VLADVTK

-230 VTLGMTGTGTST
+230 VTLGMTGSGTST

-247 DGATAKNFK
+247 DGTAAKNFK

-278 NSWNS
+278 NTWNN
-283 LTSDGSDFLTGA
+283 LTSDGLDFLTGA
-295 DKSAFTANPYRFAG
+295 DKSAFAANPYRFAG
-309 INLIKTNVSSDPADN
+309 INLIKTNVSSNPAAN

-331 KDINYNTVDAPFAS
+331 KDINYTNDAPFAS
-345 EPTVG
+345 DATVG
-350 DANLTLTKDASTYCY
+350 DADLTLGKDATTYCY
-365 ENTFDVAHQDVRNT
+365 ENTFDVAHQKVYNT
-379 TCAIVKMKI
+379 TTAIVKMKI
-388 TPDSYT
+388 TPDSY
-394 GTGGTFYTINGGK
+394 TGGTFYTINGGK
-407 DVVYSLASAKTKVGN
+407 DVVYSLANAKTKVGN

-431 SLKTKYFSTIS
+431 FLKTTYFPTVT
-442 EAGKITVSDVEFS
+442 EAGKISVSNVEFS
-455 DKAGAV
+455 DEAGAV
-461 TFNKLVLTFT
+461 TFTKLVLTFT
-471 PSATGGTA
+471 PTAGGAATTY
-479 TNADV
+479 DV

-527 KTSGLSY
+527 KTSGISY
-534 PDHNKD
+534 PTSDE

-551 NNWYDLDITDVS
+551 NNWYDLDITGVS
-563 RLGAATPEELDVKK
+563 RLGAATPEELDVKN

>member
-22 SDDIAGNNTGFNET
+22 SDDIAGSNTGFNET

-54 SRAANDVTADGNA
+54 SRAANDVTADG
-67 DEYKVNDAALL
+67 DVKEYKVNDAALL

-95 LDGLKKTDISA
+95 LDGLKKTDI
-106 NAQISTQ
+106 NTNVQISTQ
-113 LTKVQEVSS
+113 LTKVQEISS

-140 IIVVDTDHTI
+140 IVVGTDHTI
-150 TVNGTAFDGKFS
+150 TVNGTAFNGKFS
-162 DFSQLQV
+162 DFSQLKVDGAFV
-169 NDAFAKDNLMMT
+169 NDNLMMT

-189 GTAAFDDAT
+189 GTAAFDNAT
-198 VLADVTR
+198 VLTDVTR

-247 DGATAKNFK
+247 DGATAKNFN
-256 YTLEGWNLA
+256 YSLEGWNLA

-278 NSWNS
+278 NAWNN
-283 LTSDGSDFLTGA
+283 LTSDGADFLSGA
-295 DKSAFTANPYRFAG
+295 DQTAWTANPYRFAG
-309 INLIKTNVSSDPADN
+309 INLIKTNVSSDPAAN

-331 KDINYNTVDAPFAS
+331 KDINYDTVDAPFAS
-345 EPTVG
+345 DATVG
-350 DANLTLTKDASTYCY
+350 DADLTLGKDATTYCY
-365 ENTFDVAHQDVRNT
+365 ENTFDVDHQNVRNT
-379 TCAIVKMKI
+379 TTAIVKMKI

-394 GTGGTFYTINGGK
+394 DGTFYTINGGK
-407 DVVYSLASAKTKVGN
+407 DVVYSLANAKTKVGN
-422 QFLAENTES
+422 LFLAENTES
-431 SLKTKYFSTIS
+431 SLKTTYFHTVT

-455 DKAGAV
+455 DEAGAV
-461 TFNKLVLTFT
+461 TFAKLVLTFT
-471 PSATGGTA
+471 PTAGGTP
-479 TNADV
+479 TTADV
-484 TDAAVLTALANNIKV
+484 TDATVLTALANNIKV

-527 KTSGLSY
+527 KTTGISY
-534 PDHNKD
+534 PTPNE

-551 NNWYDLDITDVS
+551 NNWYYLDITDVS
-563 RLGAATPEELDVKK
+563 RLGAATPEELDVKN

-601 TQKAI
+601 TQSTI
-606 LGQ
+606 LGK

>member
-1 MKKSLLFS
+1 
-9 AVLAGLMLGSCSS
+9 MLGSCSS
-22 SDDIAGNNTGFNET
+22 SDDLNGGGNNTGFNET

-54 SRAANDVTADGNA
+54 SRAANDVTADG
-67 DEYKVNDAALL
+67 DVKEYNVKDAALL

-95 LDGLKKTDISA
+95 LEGLKKDINA

-113 LTKVQEVSS
+113 LTKVQEISS
-122 VSATGNIY
+122 ISAPGKIY

-140 IIVVDTDHTI
+140 INVGTDHTI
-150 TVNGTAFDGKFS
+150 KVNGSLFTGNFS
-162 DFSQLQV
+162 DFSQLKV
-169 NDAFAKDNLMMT
+169 DGAFAKDNLMMT

-189 GTAAFDDAT
+189 GKAPFDDAT
-198 VLADVTR
+198 VLADVTK

-230 VTLGMTGTGTST
+230 VTLGMTGSGTST

-247 DGATAKNFK
+247 DGTAAKNFK

-278 NSWNS
+278 NTWNN
-283 LTSDGSDFLTGA
+283 LTSDGFDFLTGA
-295 DKSAFTANPYRFAG
+295 DKSAFAANPYRFAG
-309 INLIKTNVSSDPADN
+309 INLIKTNVSSNPAAN

-331 KDINYNTVDAPFAS
+331 KDINYTNDAPFAS
-345 EPTVG
+345 DATVG
-350 DANLTLTKDASTYCY
+350 DADLTLGKDATTYCY
-365 ENTFDVAHQDVRNT
+365 ENTFDVAHQKVYNT
-379 TCAIVKMKI
+379 TTAIVKMKI
-388 TPDSYT
+388 TPDSY
-394 GTGGTFYTINGGK
+394 TGGTFYTINGGK
-407 DVVYSLASAKTKVGN
+407 DVVYSLANAKTKVGN

-431 SLKTKYFSTIS
+431 FLKTTYFPTVT
-442 EAGKITVSDVEFS
+442 EAGKISVSNVEFS
-455 DKAGAV
+455 DEAGAV
-461 TFNKLVLTFT
+461 TFTKLVLTFT
-471 PSATGGTA
+471 PTAGGAATTY
-479 TNADV
+479 DV

-527 KTSGLSY
+527 KTSGISY
-534 PDHNKD
+534 PTPDE

-551 NNWYDLDITDVS
+551 NNWYDLDITGVS
-563 RLGAATPEELDVKK
+563 RLGAATPEELDVKN

-601 TQKAI
+601 TQGAT
-606 LGQ
+606 LGE

>member
-22 SDDIAGNNTGFNET
+22 SDDIAGSNTGFNET

-54 SRAANDVTADGNA
+54 SRTANDDTADGVA

-90 QGAYN
+90 QGAYDLN
-95 LDGLKKTDISA
+95 GFKKNDI
-106 NAQISTQ
+106 NNNVQISTQ
-113 LTKVQEVSS
+113 LTKVQEISS
-122 VSATGNIY
+122 ISASGNIY

-140 IIVVDTDHTI
+140 FSVGTDHTI
-150 TVNGTAFDGKFS
+150 KVNGSSFTGNFS
-162 DFSQLQV
+162 DFSKLEV
-169 NDAFAKDNLMMT
+169 DGAFVKDNLMMT

-189 GTAAFDDAT
+189 GTAPFDNAT
-198 VLADVTR
+198 VLADVTK

-217 PAADVFV
+217 PAADIFV

-230 VTLGMTGTGTST
+230 VTLGMTGSGTST

-278 NSWNS
+278 NSWKD
-283 LTSDGSDFLTGA
+283 LKSDGYDFLTGA
-295 DKSAFTANPYRFAG
+295 DKSAFAANPYRFAG
-309 INLIKTNVSSDPADN
+309 INLIKTTVSSDPAAN

-331 KDINYNTVDAPFAS
+331 KDINYNTVEAPFATD
-345 EPTVG
+345 PTVG
-350 DANLTLTKDASTYCY
+350 DEDLTLGKDASTYCY

-388 TPDSYT
+388 TPDSYS
-394 GTGGTFYTINGGK
+394 GTTFYIINGSK
-407 DVVYSLASAKTKVGN
+407 DVVYSLVSAKTKVGN

-431 SLKTKYFSTIS
+431 SLKTKYFSTVS
-442 EAGKITVSDVEFS
+442 EDGKITVSDVDFS
-455 DKAGAV
+455 DNAGKV

-471 PSATGGTA
+471 PTATGGT
-479 TNADV
+479 TSTADV

-499 VEYKGGY
+499 VEYKDGY

-527 KTSGLSY
+527 KTSGISY
-534 PDHNKD
+534 PTPNE

-551 NNWYDLDITDVS
+551 NNWYDLDITGVS

>member
-22 SDDIAGNNTGFNET
+22 SDDIAGSNTGFNET

-54 SRAANDVTADGNA
+54 SRAANDVTADGVA
-67 DEYKVNDAALL
+67 EEYKVNDAALL

-95 LDGLKKTDISA
+95 LDGLKKNNIE
-106 NAQISTQ
+106 NNVQISTQ
-113 LTKVQEVSS
+113 LTKVQEISS
-122 VSATGNIY
+122 ISASGNIY

-140 IIVVDTDHTI
+140 INVGTDHTI
-150 TVNGTAFDGKFS
+150 TVNSIPFTGNFSAFSKLKVKG
-162 DFSQLQV
+162 DFV
-169 NDAFAKDNLMMT
+169 KDNLMMT

-198 VLADVTR
+198 VLADVTT

-217 PAADVFV
+217 PAADIFV

-230 VTLGMTGTGTST
+230 VTLGQTGSGTSI

-247 DGATAKNFK
+247 DGTPAKNFK

-278 NSWNS
+278 NSWKD
-283 LTSDGSDFLTGA
+283 LKSDGTDFLTGA
-295 DKSAFTANPYRFAG
+295 DKSAFDANPYRFAG
-309 INLIKTNVSSDPADN
+309 IKLIKTNESSNPAAN

-331 KDINYNTVDAPFAS
+331 KDINYTNDAPFAS
-345 EPTVG
+345 DAIVG
-350 DANLTLTKDASTYCY
+350 DADLTLEKDASTYCY
-365 ENTFDVAHQDVRNT
+365 ENTFDVAHQNVCNT
-379 TCAIVKMKI
+379 TTAIVKMKI

-394 GTGGTFYTINGGK
+394 DGTTFYTINGGK
-407 DVVYSLASAKTKVGN
+407 DVVYSLANAKTKVGN

-431 SLKTKYFSTIS
+431 SLKTKYFSTVT
-442 EAGKITVSDVEFS
+442 EAGKIKVSDVEFS

-461 TFNKLVLTFT
+461 TFTKLVLTFT
-471 PSATGGTA
+471 PTATGSATKTV
-479 TNADV
+479 NV

-499 VEYKGGY
+499 VEYKDGY

-527 KTSGLSY
+527 KTSGISY
-534 PDHNKD
+534 PSSNE

-551 NNWYDLDITDVS
+551 NNWYDLDITGVS
-563 RLGAATPEELDVKK
+563 RLGAATPEELDVKN

-601 TQKAI
+601 TQGAI

>member
-54 SRAANDVTADGNA
+54 SRAANDVTADGVA

-78 LFAGANENDAVF
+78 LFAGANENNAVF

-95 LDGLKKTDISA
+95 LDGLKKTDIDA
-106 NAQISTQ
+106 NVQISTQ
-113 LTKVQEVSS
+113 LTKVQEISS

-140 IIVVDTDHTI
+140 IVVGTDHTI
-150 TVNGTAFDGKFS
+150 TVNGTPFTGNFS
-162 DFSQLQV
+162 DFSQLKV
-169 NDAFAKDNLMMT
+169 DDAFVNDNLMMT

-198 VLADVTR
+198 VLADVTK

-247 DGATAKNFK
+247 DGATAEKFK

-295 DKSAFTANPYRFAG
+295 DKSAFNANPYRFAG
-309 INLIKTNVSSDPADN
+309 INLIKTNKSSDPAAN

-345 EPTVG
+345 DPTVG
-350 DANLTLTKDASTYCY
+350 DADLTLTKDATTYCY
-365 ENTFDVAHQDVRNT
+365 ENTFDVKHQDVRNT
-379 TCAIVKMKI
+379 TTAIVKMKI

-394 GTGGTFYTINGGK
+394 GTGGTFYIINGGK
-407 DVVYSLASAKTKVGN
+407 DVVYSLTTAKTKVGN
-422 QFLAENTES
+422 QFLAENPES
-431 SLKTKYFSTIS
+431 SLKTTYFPTIS
-442 EAGKITVSDVEFS
+442 EAGKISVSDVEFS
-455 DKAGAV
+455 DEAGAV
-461 TFNKLVLTFT
+461 KFNKLVLTFT
-471 PSATGGTA
+471 PTATGGTA
-479 TNADV
+479 TTANV
-484 TDAAVLTALANNIKV
+484 TDATILTALANNIKV

-514 HFGDELTPWNPST
+514 HFGDELTPWNPSN
-527 KTSGLSY
+527 KTAESY
-534 PDHNKD
+534 PGTDNEK
-540 ANWLGR
+540 NWLGR

>member
-54 SRAANDVTADGNA
+54 SRAANDDTADGVA

-95 LDGLKKTDISA
+95 LDGLKKTDIST
-106 NAQISTQ
+106 NVQISTQ
-113 LTKVQEVSS
+113 LTKVQEISS
-122 VSATGNIY
+122 VSATGKIY

-140 IIVVDTDHTI
+140 IVVGPDHTI
-150 TVNGTAFDGKFS
+150 PVKGTAFNGKFS
-162 DFSQLQV
+162 DFSQLKV
-169 NDAFAKDNLMMT
+169 DGAFVKDNLMMT

-189 GTAAFDDAT
+189 GSTAFDDAT
-198 VLADVTR
+198 VLTDVTS

-283 LTSDGSDFLTGA
+283 LKSDGSDFLTGA
-295 DKSAFTANPYRFAG
+295 VKSAFDANPYRFAG
-309 INLIKTNVSSDPADN
+309 INMIKTNKSSDPAAN

-331 KDINYNTVDAPFAS
+331 KDINYTDEAPFAS
-345 EPTVG
+345 EATVG
-350 DANLTLTKDASTYCY
+350 DAALSLGKDETTYCY

-394 GTGGTFYTINGGK
+394 DGTFYTINGGK
-407 DVVYSLASAKTKVGN
+407 DVVYSLANAKTKVGN

-431 SLKTKYFSTIS
+431 SLKTTYFHTVT
-442 EAGKITVSDVEFS
+442 EAGNITVSDVEFS
-455 DKAGAV
+455 DEAGAV
-461 TFNKLVLTFT
+461 KFNKLVLTFT
-471 PSATGGTA
+471 PTAGGTA
-479 TNADV
+479 TTADV

-527 KTSGLSY
+527 KTSGISY
-534 PDHNKD
+534 PTPNE

-551 NNWYDLDITDVS
+551 NNWYDLDITGVS